1 MYYSMKRTFK
11 TIRNEIL
18 KLLET
23 KIMTK
28 MEISRAINTDYRT
41 IEKHL
46 IWLLGTERVMKVER
60 NKKVYYKLA

>member
-1 MYYSMKRTFK
+1 MKRTFK